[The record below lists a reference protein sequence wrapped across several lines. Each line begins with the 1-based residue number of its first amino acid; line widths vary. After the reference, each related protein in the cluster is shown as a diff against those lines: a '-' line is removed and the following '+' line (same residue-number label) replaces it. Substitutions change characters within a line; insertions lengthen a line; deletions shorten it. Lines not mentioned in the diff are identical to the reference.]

1 MKISEFSEVSILLYR
16 QNRKIG
22 ISESFFL
29 LEFLVV
35 YETKKEQANTKKV
48 PTLRFFLMRK
58 NKNIQDFLVF
68 NFDLYVS
75 KIKNP

>member
-16 QNRKIG
+16 QDRKIG

-48 PTLRFFLMRK
+48 PTLRFLLMRK